1 MSILCGPGHQGS
13 GPLRRSLTARPYHPL
28 LRPEHPLTLRPLPS
42 SNPSP
47 AGVAPRE
54 ETGAGSP
61 ASSGMA
67 LRKRYG
73 RGPSGLHPRERPAA
87 ASLVALAT
95 SKRPREGSWEV
106 RSSSDA
112 GTKLMALAEAAGLPA
127 LSSSFS
133 ACRCG
138 SGRVS
143 RELRGGPTSLRRRT
157 AEDSGGDPRRAP
169 VRALTPGNDPLFL
182 RLAVA
187 PCGAGQEG
195 LGLPQAAA
203 WSLRTFS

>member
-1 MSILCGPGHQGS
+1 MSLLCGPGHQGS
-13 GPLRRSLTARPYHPL
+13 GHPRRSLSARPYPPL
-28 LRPEHPLTLRPLPS
+28 FRPEHPLTLRPLPS
-42 SNPSP
+42 SSPGP

-61 ASSGMA
+61 TSSGVA
-67 LRKRYG
+67 PRNAPIPG
-73 RGPSGLHPRERPAA
+73 RPGLQPRERPAV
-87 ASLVALAT
+87 ASPVALAT

-106 RSSSDA
+106 RSLSDA
-112 GTKLMALAEAAGLPA
+112 GTKLKALAEAAGLPA
-127 LSSSFS
+127 LSLSFS
-133 ACRCG
+133 ASRCG

-143 RELRGGPTSLRRRT
+143 RELRGGPTSLRRCT
-157 AEDSGGDPRRAP
+157 AEDSGRDPRCAP

-187 PCGAGQEG
+187 PCGAGPEG

-203 WSLRTFS
+203 WSLRTF